1 MILDLKARLS
11 YLAVR
16 DGGTTATEDLSARL
30 TGVGIRPT
38 RQRLRVL
45 EALARESDDAT
56 AQALHRRLVDGG
68 ERIGLATVYRALGIF
83 AEAGVIDELPHSQT
97 EACYRLCSAGHH
109 HHLVC
114 SGCHRVV
121 ELTDCRLEDWL
132 RHAAAAEGFVPTSH
146 RLEVVGLCARCR
158 G

>member
-1 MILDLKARLS
+1 MEVGSTEGLTARL
-11 YLAVR
+11 A
-16 DGGTTATEDLSARL
+16 DA
-30 TGVGIRPT
+30 GIRPT

-45 EALARESDDAT
+45 EELAREADDAT
-56 AQALHRRLVDGG
+56 AQALHRRLVDRG
-68 ERIGLATVYRALGIF
+68 ERIGLATVYRALGAF
-83 AEAGVIDELPHSQT
+83 AEAGLIDELPHSQT

-132 RHAAAAEGFVPTSH
+132 SRAAAAEGFVPTSH
-146 RLEVVGLCARCR
+146 RLEVVGLCGRCR
-158 G
+158 N